1 MNRQPLNSDL
11 STSRSLAMART
22 CFGALVAA
30 LLCVGCHDWLTV
42 PPLNDPTAADVSKN
56 PLTGLQLTA
65 TGILVQDRGPY
76 GGYISDVGIFG
87 RESYNYF
94 TTDGRTHSHYV
105 AQNPLDAAGF
115 ASGGWGPG
123 SRYQNLRN
131 VVNFL
136 GVVDAATT
144 ITTPS
149 KEAARGFAKTMDALE
164 LSYITAQR
172 NIYGA
177 VVELKA
183 DPTVLAPFVSRDSVQ
198 RYVVA
203 RLDEARAHLLA
214 AGTTAFPFALHPGF
228 ATNGTY
234 NTPATFVKFN
244 RAIYA
249 RVQAWRAQLDAT
261 NCGAGGATC
270 YTAALAALA
279 EAGVDT
285 NASLN
290 QGVYHVYSTDAG
302 DGLNPLNQK
311 TGPNLLAHPSIE
323 TDAPLDTLA
332 QPDARFRAKTRRLLD
347 DSGQVAPRCPV
358 SGGGLCTTLGF
369 KMYATTS
376 SPAPIFRNE
385 ELILLQAEALYF
397 TGNAAGALANI
408 NFIRRHSGGLAVRAA
423 FVDANDFTTE
433 LLLQRRYSLLW
444 EGHRWL
450 DVRRFGRITTLPLDA
465 PTHFLQ
471 SQQPV
476 PQAECLQRVAGGVA
490 LAYPL
495 GCAPDWPKP
504 GP

>member
-1 MNRQPLNSDL
+1 MNRQPLDSAR
-11 STSRSLAMART
+11 SASRRLALART
-22 CFGALVAA
+22 CFGALIAA
-30 LLCVGCHDWLTV
+30 LLWVGCKDYLTV
-42 PPLNDPTAADVSKN
+42 PPLNDPTAIDVSKN

-105 AQNPLDAAGF
+105 AQNPLDPAGF
-115 ASGGWGPG
+115 TNGGWGPG
-123 SRYQNLRN
+123 SRYQNIRN

-136 GVVDAATT
+136 GVVDGATA

-149 KEAARGFAKTMDALE
+149 KEAARGFGKTMEALE

-172 NIYGA
+172 HNYGA
-177 VVELKA
+177 VVQLNA
-183 DPTVLAPFVSRDSVQ
+183 DPNVLAPFVSRDSVQ
-198 RYVVA
+198 RYIVA

-214 AGTTAFPFALHPGF
+214 AGTTPFPFTLHTGF
-228 ATNGTY
+228 TTNGTY
-234 NTPATFVKFN
+234 NTPATFLKFN

-249 RVQAWRAQLDAT
+249 RVQAWRAQLDST
-261 NCGAGGATC
+261 KCGAGGVTC
-270 YTAALAALA
+270 YTAALAALT

-285 NASLN
+285 TASLN
-290 QGVYHVYSTDAG
+290 QGVYHVFSTDAG
-302 DGLNPLNQK
+302 DALNPLNSK
-311 TGPNLLAHPSIE
+311 TGSNLFAHPSIE
-323 TDAPLDTLA
+323 TDAPLDTLG
-332 QPDARFRAKTRRLLD
+332 QPDGRFRAKTRRLVD
-347 DSGQVAPRCPV
+347 ASGAPAPRCPV

-369 KMYATTS
+369 NLYATTS

-408 NFIRRHSGGLAVRAA
+408 NFIRRRSGGLAARAA

-444 EGHRWL
+444 EGHRWV
-450 DVRRFGRITTLPLDA
+450 DVRRFGRILTLPLDA
-465 PTHFLQ
+465 PTHFRQ

-476 PQAECLQRVAGGVA
+476 PQAECLQRAG
-490 LAYPL
+490 LAFPM
-495 GCAPDWPKP
+495 GCAASWPIP